1 MMDDQKNDLC
11 WRIQA
16 LKRLRNAVILA
27 HNYQIEEVQ
36 DAADFVGDSFELS
49 RIAAQSEAEVIV
61 FCGVHFMAEV
71 AAILAPEKI
80 VLLPEILAGCP
91 LADMITEETLR
102 EKKKQHPVAAVV
114 TYINSPAVVK
124 AQSDICVTSSNAVSI
139 VNSLEAE
146 EVLFVPD
153 MNLGSF
159 VAGQTDK
166 RLILWDGYC
175 VTHHRV
181 RPADVDAARAAHPDA
196 VLMVHPECRP
206 DVVKIADYVFS
217 TGGMIRFARETSHQK
232 IIVGTEMGLIYRLQ
246 KENPGKQFFLLAQG
260 LVCPNMKYTNL
271 EKVYKA
277 LEMLQPRITVPQ
289 PVRDLAR
296 IPLERMLVAV

>member
-1 MMDDQKNDLC
+1 MEEEKKALFQ
-11 WRIQA
+11 RIQE
-16 LKRLRNAVILA
+16 LKRRHNAVILA
-27 HNYQIEEVQ
+27 HNYQSEEVQ

-49 RIAAQSEAEVIV
+49 RIAAQSGADVIV
-61 FCGVHFMAEV
+61 FCGVYFMAEV
-71 AAILAPEKI
+71 AAILAPDKI

-91 LADMITEETLR
+91 LADMITSETLR
-102 EKKKQHPVAAVV
+102 EKKKQHPAAMVV

-124 AQSDICVTSSNAVSI
+124 ADSDICVTSSNAVSV

-166 RLILWDGYC
+166 RVILWDGYC

-181 RPADVDAARAAHPDA
+181 RPADVAAARASHPDA
-196 VLMVHPECRP
+196 VVMVHPECRP
-206 DVVKIADYVFS
+206 DVVKTADYVFS
-217 TGGMIRFARETSHQK
+217 TGGMIKFARETEHKK

-246 KENPGKQFFLLAQG
+246 KENPDKQFYLLSQG
-260 LVCPNMKYTNL
+260 LICPNMKFTNL

-277 LEMLQPRITVPQ
+277 LETLQPRITVPQ
-289 PVRDLAR
+289 PIRDLAR
-296 IPLERMLVAV
+296 RPLELMLVAV

>member
-1 MMDDQKNDLC
+1 MDAVKNDLC
-11 WRIQA
+11 RRIQE

-27 HNYQIEEVQ
+27 HNYQIDEVQ
-36 DAADFVGDSFELS
+36 DAADYVGDSFELS

-80 VLLPEILAGCP
+80 VLLPDILAGCP

-102 EKKKQHPVAAVV
+102 EKKKQHPAAAVV

-124 AQSDICVTSSNAVSI
+124 AQSDICVTSSNAVNI

-181 RPADVDAARAAHPDA
+181 RPSDVVAARAAHPDA
-196 VLMVHPECRP
+196 VVMVHPECRP
-206 DVVKIADYVFS
+206 DVVKAADHVFS

-271 EKVYKA
+271 EKIYKA
-277 LEMLQPRITVPQ
+277 LETLEPRIAVPR
-289 PVRDLAR
+289 PVLDLAR

>member
-1 MMDDQKNDLC
+1 MEEEKKALFQ
-11 WRIQA
+11 RIQEF
-16 LKRLRNAVILA
+16 KRLRNAVILA
-27 HNYQIEEVQ
+27 HNYQSEEVQ

-49 RIAAQSEAEVIV
+49 RIAAQSGADVIV
-61 FCGVHFMAEV
+61 FCGVYFMAEV
-71 AAILAPEKI
+71 AAILAPDKI

-91 LADMITEETLR
+91 LADMITSETLR
-102 EKKKQHPVAAVV
+102 EKKKQHPAATVV

-124 AQSDICVTSSNAVSI
+124 ADSDICVTSSNAVSV

-166 RLILWDGYC
+166 RVILWDGYC

-181 RPADVDAARAAHPDA
+181 SPDDVAAARASHPDA
-196 VLMVHPECRP
+196 VVMVHPECRP
-206 DVVKIADYVFS
+206 DVVKTADYVFS
-217 TGGMIRFARETSHQK
+217 TGGMIKFARETEHKK

-246 KENPGKQFFLLAQG
+246 KENPDKQFYLLAQG
-260 LVCPNMKYTNL
+260 LICPNMKFTNL

-277 LEMLQPRITVPQ
+277 LETLQPRIIVPQ
-289 PVRDLAR
+289 PIRDLAR

>member
-1 MMDDQKNDLC
+1 MDAVKNDLC
-11 WRIQA
+11 RRIQE

-80 VLLPEILAGCP
+80 VLLPDIQAGCP

-102 EKKKQHPVAAVV
+102 EKKKQHPAAAVV

-124 AQSDICVTSSNAVSI
+124 AQSDICVTSSNAVNI

-181 RPADVDAARAAHPDA
+181 RPSDVVAARAAHPDA
-196 VLMVHPECRP
+196 VVMVHPECRP
-206 DVVKIADYVFS
+206 DVVKAADHVFS

-271 EKVYKA
+271 EKIYKA
-277 LEMLQPRITVPQ
+277 LETLQPRIAVPR
-289 PVRDLAR
+289 PVLDLAR

>member
-1 MMDDQKNDLC
+1 MDAGNNDLC
-11 WRIQA
+11 RRIQE
-16 LKRLRNAVILA
+16 LKKSRNAVILA

-49 RIAAQSEAEVIV
+49 RIAAQSDAEVIV

-91 LADMITEETLR
+91 LADTITLETLR
-102 EKKKQHPVAAVV
+102 EKKRQYPAAAVV
-114 TYINSPAVVK
+114 AYINSPAVVK
-124 AQSDICVTSSNAVSI
+124 AESDICVTSSNAVSV
-139 VNSLEAE
+139 VNSLGAE

-159 VAGQTDK
+159 VARQTHK
-166 RLILWDGYC
+166 RVVLWDGYC

-181 RPADVDAARAAHPDA
+181 VPADVAAARAAHPDA
-196 VLMVHPECRP
+196 VVMVHPECRP
-206 DVVKIADYVFS
+206 EVVKTADYVFS
-217 TGGMIRFARETSHQK
+217 TGGMIRFARETAHKK

-277 LEMLQPRITVPQ
+277 LETMQPRITVSQ

-296 IPLERMLVAV
+296 IPLDRMLAAV

>member
-1 MMDDQKNDLC
+1 MDAEKNNLRR
-11 WRIQA
+11 RIQE

-36 DAADFVGDSFELS
+36 DAADYVGDSFELS

-91 LADMITEETLR
+91 LADMITEEALW
-102 EKKKQHPVAAVV
+102 EIKKQHPAAAVV

-124 AQSDICVTSSNAVSI
+124 AQSDVCVTSANAVSV
-139 VNSLEAE
+139 VNSLAAE

-166 RLILWDGYC
+166 RVILWDGYC

-181 RPADVDAARAAHPDA
+181 RPADVFAARAAYPDA
-196 VLMVHPECRP
+196 VVMVHPECRP

-217 TGGMIRFARETSHQK
+217 TGGMIRFVRETSHQK

-246 KENPGKQFFLLAQG
+246 KENPGKHFFLLAQG

-271 EKVYKA
+271 EKVCKA
-277 LEMLQPRITVPQ
+277 LETLQPRITVPQ